1 MTAIPATRT
10 WTAGEVVT
18 DTMFNSTIRDVCN
31 FLLAPPIFRARQTVA
46 QSIVTSTN
54 TALTFTT
61 EDVDS
66 AGGHSTSVNTSRYTA
81 VYPGWY
87 VPSGGPCFETNATG
101 IRLVD
106 WGKNGTAIDGC
117 RDLRPAVSGF
127 VHSQG
132 ARVEKMF
139 LNVGDYA
146 EMIVLHTKGTNLL
159 TSVAAGPEQPSF
171 NMNWESS

>member
-18 DTMFNSTIRDVCN
+18 DTMFNSNIRDVLN
-31 FLLAPPIFRARQTVA
+31 FLLAKPIFRARQTVA
-46 QSIVTSTN
+46 QTLTTSVN

-66 AGGHSTSVNTSRYTA
+66 AGGHSTSVNTSRYTG

-87 VPSGGPCFETNATG
+87 NPSGGPSFENNATG
-101 IRLVD
+101 VRVSD
-106 WGKNGTAIDGC
+106 WAKNGTIIDAC

-127 VHSQG
+127 VHSSSS
-132 ARVEKMF
+132 RVEKIF
-139 LNVGDYA
+139 LNVGDYI
-146 EMIVLHTKGTNLL
+146 EHYVLHTRGSNLL
-159 TSVAAGPEQPSF
+159 TNVAAGPEQSSF
-171 NMNWESS
+171 NLDWEAS